1 MCRNAP
7 LVIPRRTPAIA
18 FFVLALAATCLGQQD
33 SRRPGGLSPDWRR
46 IGSSVADLGLAS
58 GAGGPVD
65 RVWFSEDGSSVFVRM
80 PDGRVFQSS
89 DQENWK
95 PRVDVETPP
104 EEDSAANFAVSM
116 PESTGR
122 IFRARS
128 SPSQLYGIGRDV
140 YRSDDGGRHWFN
152 LTRFRRESVIGEG
165 LTDLAVSP
173 RDPREIV
180 AANSQGIW
188 RSADGGMS
196 WSGMNDT
203 LPNLP
208 VARLLTLPAGSRG
221 TRVGLDGAGA
231 AEWAPGEKEAW
242 RVVDEPSIRQEEE
255 LLRAAGNRVSAHVT
269 AIAPGRLYS
278 YLGAR
283 DGRIWVSLDQG
294 RTWTLTRPPG
304 GGAVRGIYV
313 DPEESRLALA
323 ALGPASAETSSP
335 RILRTVNGGV
345 FWDDIG
351 GGLPEGAANA
361 VTADRQAGAVYA
373 ATDRGVYL
381 TFVDLTAAG
390 PASPWIPVSEN
401 LPAVP
406 AMDVALDTPGNQL
419 FVALRG
425 YGVFSAPAPHRYRDI
440 RVVNAADYSNRPAA
454 PGTLLSVLGARLLRA
469 QAGYVDAPVLHAS
482 ALESQIQIP
491 FELDGE
497 SAQLSLEG
505 SSGRYSL
512 NFPLRKVAPA
522 IFVDRD
528 GTPMLIDGDGGTLL
542 DAMNPVRSNGRVQI
556 LATGLGRVRPSWPTG
571 MAAPLEDVPRVV
583 APVRVYIDRSPVE
596 VTRASLAPG
605 YVGFYL
611 VEIRLPAIVNSGPA
625 ELYVEAGGEESNR
638 VRIYLEP

>member
-1 MCRNAP
+1 
-7 LVIPRRTPAIA
+7 
-18 FFVLALAATCLGQQD
+18 
-33 SRRPGGLSPDWRR
+33 
-46 IGSSVADLGLAS
+46 
-58 GAGGPVD
+58 
-65 RVWFSEDGSSVFVRM
+65 
-80 PDGRVFQSS
+80 
-89 DQENWK
+89 
-95 PRVDVETPP
+95 
-104 EEDSAANFAVSM
+104 
-116 PESTGR
+116 
-122 IFRARS
+122 
-128 SPSQLYGIGRDV
+128 
-140 YRSDDGGRHWFN
+140 
-152 LTRFRRESVIGEG
+152 
-165 LTDLAVSP
+165 
-173 RDPREIV
+173 
-180 AANSQGIW
+180 
-188 RSADGGMS
+188 
-196 WSGMNDT
+196 
-203 LPNLP
+203 
-208 VARLLTLPAGSRG
+208 
-221 TRVGLDGAGA
+221 
-231 AEWAPGEKEAW
+231 
-242 RVVDEPSIRQEEE
+242 
-255 LLRAAGNRVSAHVT
+255 
-269 AIAPGRLYS
+269 
-278 YLGAR
+278 
-283 DGRIWVSLDQG
+283 
-294 RTWTLTRPPG
+294 
-304 GGAVRGIYV
+304 
-313 DPEESRLALA
+313 
-323 ALGPASAETSSP
+323 
-335 RILRTVNGGV
+335 VNGGV

-390 PASPWIPVSEN
+390 PASSWIPVGEN

-425 YGVFSAPAPHRYRDI
+425 HGVFSAPAPHRYRDI
-440 RVVNAADYSNRPAA
+440 RIVNAADYSSRPAA

-491 FELDGE
+491 FELDGQ

-505 SSGRYSL
+505 STGRYSL

-542 DAMNPVRSNGRVQI
+542 DAMSPARSNGRVQI

-583 APVRVYIDRSPVE
+583 APVRVYIDSSPVE

-625 ELYVEAGGEESNR
+625 ELFVEAGGEESNR

>member
-7 LVIPRRTPAIA
+7 LLVPRRTPAIA
-18 FFVLALAATCLGQQD
+18 FFALAFAASCLGQQD
-33 SRRPGGLSPDWRR
+33 SRRPGGLRPDWRK

-65 RVWFSEDGSSVFVRM
+65 RVWFSVDGSSVFLRT

-95 PRVDVETPP
+95 PRLDVEAPP
-104 EEDSAANFAVSM
+104 EEDPAANFAVSM

-140 YRSDDGGRHWFN
+140 YRSDDGGRHWTN
-152 LTRFRRESVIGEG
+152 LTRFRRESVIGER

-180 AANSQGIW
+180 AANSQGVW

-221 TRVGLDGAGA
+221 TRVVLDGAGA

-242 RVVDEPSIRQEEE
+242 RLVDEPSIRQEEE
-255 LLRAAGNRVSAHVT
+255 LLRAAGSRVSADVT

-313 DPEESRLALA
+313 DTEESRLALA

-390 PASPWIPVSEN
+390 PASSWIPVGEN

-425 YGVFSAPAPHRYRDI
+425 HGVFSAPAPHRYRDI
-440 RVVNAADYSNRPAA
+440 RIVNAADYSSRPAA

-491 FELDGE
+491 FELDGQ

-505 SSGRYSL
+505 STGRYSL

-542 DAMNPVRSNGRVQI
+542 DAMSPARSNGRVQI

-583 APVRVYIDRSPVE
+583 APVRVYIDSSPVE

-611 VEIRLPAIVNSGPA
+611 VEIRLPTIVNSGPA
-625 ELYVEAGGEESNR
+625 ELFVEAGGEESNR

>member
-1 MCRNAP
+1 LA
-7 LVIPRRTPAIA
+7 PRRTPAIA

-33 SRRPGGLSPDWRR
+33 SRRPGGLRPDWRK
-46 IGSSVADLGLAS
+46 IGSSIADLGLAS

-65 RVWFSEDGSSVFVRM
+65 RVWFSEDGGSVFLRVR
-80 PDGRVFQSS
+80 DGRVFQSS

-104 EEDSAANFAVSM
+104 EEDPAVNLAVSM

-140 YRSDDGGRHWFN
+140 YRSDDGGRHWSN

-208 VARLLTLPAGSRG
+208 VARLLTLPEGSRG
-221 TRVGLDGAGA
+221 TRVVIDGAGA

-242 RVVDEPSIRQEEE
+242 RLVDEPSIRQEEE
-255 LLRAAGNRVSAHVT
+255 LLRAAGSRVSADVT

-304 GGAVRGIYV
+304 GGTVRGIYV

-323 ALGPASAETSSP
+323 VLGPASAETSSP

-351 GGLPEGAANA
+351 GGLPEGAVNA
-361 VTADRQAGAVYA
+361 VTADRQAGAAYA

-390 PASPWIPVSEN
+390 PASPWIPVGEN

-440 RVVNAADYSNRPAA
+440 RIVNAADYSSRPAA

-491 FELDGE
+491 FELDGQ

-505 SSGRYSL
+505 SGGRYSL

-542 DAMNPVRSNGRVQI
+542 DAMNPARSNGRVQI

-611 VEIRLPAIVNSGPA
+611 VEIRLPSIVNSGPA